1 MKMIQIFFFFLSF
14 LLFRYMVYV
23 NCAPPTPNK
32 ISWLC
37 HWLGGGVGCGYGSV
51 SWVVGMVAWAWVWR
65 RNLLVSNDGLFK
77 LADDWDL
84 CSSSAS
90 RRWLGF
96 IIKAPLMSSCSGFWV
111 KICLGCG
118 EVGHGRGH
126 AWWGGLWRGVQWW
139 RSAWSHHGEI
149 EWVVVEVSG
158 FWFWVG
164 SDGVWVW
171 FLFWWVFILIF
182 CYGFLFF
189 GFGWLDFGFQL
200 VGLWIPMGF
209 RLNSN

>member
-1 MKMIQIFFFFLSF
+1 MIQIFFFFLSF

-23 NCAPPTPNK
+23 NCAPPPPNK

-90 RRWLGF
+90 RR
-96 IIKAPLMSSCSGFWV
+96 
-111 KICLGCG
+111 
-118 EVGHGRGH
+118 
-126 AWWGGLWRGVQWW
+126 
-139 RSAWSHHGEI
+139 
-149 EWVVVEVSG
+149 
-158 FWFWVG
+158 
-164 SDGVWVW
+164 
-171 FLFWWVFILIF
+171 
-182 CYGFLFF
+182 
-189 GFGWLDFGFQL
+189 
-200 VGLWIPMGF
+200 
-209 RLNSN
+209 